1 MPSGKSYLN
10 FIYINVAFLLYICGV
25 FYYSQVAEIKANW
38 ANVRCNPIYM
48 PFADDITSNFTYC
61 IQSMQSNYMGYML
74 EPLTYLTGSMGSL
87 LGNFMEEINL
97 VRAMFDK
104 VRTFISAIIQS
115 VFGVFL
121 NLVIEFQKITIGIMD
136 LIGKTVGIM
145 TALMYTL
152 DGSIKTMNSAW
163 NGPMGQSVIVLSK
176 CFHPSTQLALHNGKH
191 KLVQIKDIKA
201 GDILHD
207 GNKVIATMIIDNNKN
222 SDSDTVEPLLV
233 IPKAGENNSDI
244 YVTGSHYV
252 YEDTTKKYV
261 QVKHYKKALKQDNVK
276 SDYYVCLI
284 TENHTIQ
291 IGDVLFWDWEDYL
304 LSK

>member
-1 MPSGKSYLN
+1 
-10 FIYINVAFLLYICGV
+10 
-25 FYYSQVAEIKANW
+25 
-38 ANVRCNPIYM
+38 M

-163 NGPMGQSVIVLSK
+163 DGPNGQLVRVLGK
-176 CFHPSTQLALHNGKH
+176 CFHPSTQIALHNSKH
-191 KLVQIKDIKA
+191 KLVQMKDIKV
-201 GDILHD
+201 GDILQD
-207 GNKVIATMIIDNNKN
+207 GNKVIATMIIDNSQDGNN
-222 SDSDTVEPLLV
+222 TEPLFL
-233 IPKAGENNSDI
+233 IPKAGENKSDI

-252 YEDTTKKYV
+252 YDDDAKKYI
-261 QVKHYKKALKQDNVK
+261 QVKHYKKALKQDDIK
-276 SDYYVCLI
+276 SDSYVCLI

-291 IGDVLFWDWEDYL
+291 IGEVLFWDWEDYL